1 MHKTTKKHNKKNGK
15 KRSLG
20 KTRSK
25 KHHKGGIGLQTR
37 GMKFDNLLGK
47 LSDAQFRHLK
57 YNTLLLAGV
66 SNRGPDAAIFQQ
78 EHAFQDPNAK
88 VPSPFNRGSATP
100 LMDAMRNVG
109 AKMKQHAQ
117 AGVHVAKQQAH
128 AMAQGAQRYLATRQQ
143 QNQQGKK

>member
-15 KRSLG
+15 NRSLG

-25 KHHKGGIGLQTR
+25 KHHKGGIALQSR
-37 GMKFDNLLGK
+37 GTKFDNLLGK

-88 VPSPFNRGSATP
+88 VPSPFN
-100 LMDAMRNVG
+100 
-109 AKMKQHAQ
+109 
-117 AGVHVAKQQAH
+117 
-128 AMAQGAQRYLATRQQ
+128 QRQSHGPPPAPHRPVVNALRQSIS
-143 QNQQGKK
+143 NAIAPK

>member
-15 KRSLG
+15 KHSLG

-25 KHHKGGIGLQTR
+25 HHKGGIALQSR
-37 GMKFDNLLGK
+37 GTKFDNLLGK

-88 VPSPFNRGSATP
+88 VPSPFNRGSGTP
-100 LMDAMRNVG
+100 IMDAMQNVG
-109 AKMKQHAQ
+109 ARVK
-117 AGVHVAKQQAH
+117 
-128 AMAQGAQRYLATRQQ
+128 QGAQAMGSAMGRAVGQHLANRQ
-143 QNQQGKK
+143 QNQQGRK